1 MHRKFFILAAF
12 IMLSILGTSFYYVGR
27 KIYRWLR
34 LIVPGSHIQI
44 FTGICVFFTL
54 SIVLGFLPFNIGV
67 KKIVVWFAF
76 FLIGLFVYFL
86 LFFIL
91 SDIVLLAG
99 KILRLIPSPTPQ
111 NFIVIAGWIA
121 LAGVAGMASYGVYHA
136 SRINQASY
144 TVQIEKESSIK
155 NLNIV
160 LIADLHLGYLNDDK
174 WLAKIVDK
182 VNALEPD
189 IVCIAGDVFNDNFNA
204 LSNPTEA
211 ARSLQKIKSVYGV
224 YACMGNHD
232 GGKTFDEMLRFLEQ
246 GNVKAL
252 LDEYAVVEDKFII
265 IGRKDSSPIG
275 KQGEARK
282 AINYVTEG
290 MNKNMPVIVLDHN
303 PANIK
308 EYGNGIDLILAGH
321 THKGQLFPANFITRL
336 LFDVDYGYY
345 RKDKDSPH
353 VVVTSGAGVWGPP
366 LRTATDNELARI
378 FVDFKIVK
386 DEALKK

>member
-27 KIYRWLR
+27 KIFRWLR
-34 LIVPGSHIQI
+34 LVIPGSHVQI
-44 FTGICVFFTL
+44 FAGICVFFTL
-54 SIVLGFLPFNIGV
+54 SIVLGFLPFNVGV
-67 KKIVVWFAF
+67 KKIMVWFGF

-99 KILRLIPSPTPQ
+99 KILRLIPSPAPQ
-111 NFIVIAGWIA
+111 NFIIIAGWIA
-121 LAGVAGMASYGVYHA
+121 LAGVSGMASYGINHA
-136 SRINQASY
+136 SQIKQASY
-144 TVQIEKESSIK
+144 TVQIEKESSLK

-160 LIADLHLGYLNDDK
+160 LIADLHLGYLNDERR
-174 WLAKIVDK
+174 LAKIVDK
-182 VNALEPD
+182 INALEPD
-189 IVCIAGDVFNDNFNA
+189 IVCIAGDVFNDNFTA
-204 LSNPTEA
+204 LPNPAQA
-211 ARSLQKIKSVYGV
+211 ARSLQSIKSKYGV

-246 GNVKAL
+246 SNVRAL
-252 LDEYAVVEDKFII
+252 LDEYTVVEDKFII
-265 IGRKDSSPIG
+265 VGRKDSSPIG

-282 AINYVTEG
+282 EINHVTEG

-308 EYGNGIDLILAGH
+308 EYGKDFDLILSGH
-321 THKGQLFPANFITRL
+321 THKGQMFPANFITHL
-336 LFDVDYGYY
+336 IFDVDYGYY
-345 RKDKDSPH
+345 QKDKDSPH

-366 LRTATDNELARI
+366 LRIATNNEIAHI
-378 FVDFKIVK
+378 MVEFNK
-386 DEALKK
+386 